1 MKVEEKKE
9 YSEGVRAKG
18 DSFEAR
24 VGCRRGNNNKKTG
37 KELNDS
43 RKNAIFAVEIS
54 VINYT
59 TMDKNQ
65 LKSKV
70 KELLTDESG
79 KLKIG
84 ESELNV
90 INSVIDEGE
99 KVVASLSAD
108 KKKSLTES
116 VGKIYDTLKASPL
129 KALKYADV
137 LKELKTLTGKL

>member
-1 MKVEEKKE
+1 
-9 YSEGVRAKG
+9 
-18 DSFEAR
+18 
-24 VGCRRGNNNKKTG
+24 
-37 KELNDS
+37 
-43 RKNAIFAVEIS
+43 
-54 VINYT
+54 
-59 TMDKNQ
+59 MDKNQ

-79 KLKIG
+79 KLRIG